1 VPFATLSDT
10 PERINKL
17 SFEGH
22 LDCLKRS
29 QQSVMSNLIT
39 SILAKGG
46 MVKENVHTKSES
58 KGDWKS
64 SQSQPRALETTDLT
78 HTPPISTPQ
87 PHYIAS
93 SNTTLPTTLPTSY
106 QLSTPRN
113 NSSELLSTATSDS
126 SVSAIHRRHGMLSTS
141 PNTSNAPMTRNAG
154 HSSEHRRQEMM
165 ITPPIHRWN
174 DMFSKTP
181 SETILPGQNSGKI
194 IPATHGWEI
203 LAGDDMPG

>member
-1 VPFATLSDT
+1 MPFATSSDT

-29 QQSVMSNLIT
+29 QQSVMANLIT

-46 MVKENVHTKSES
+46 MIPDNVHTKTES

-64 SQSQPRALETTDLT
+64 SQSQPRALETTDLI

-113 NSSELLSTATSDS
+113 TSSELLSPNS
-126 SVSAIHRRHGMLSTS
+126 S
-141 PNTSNAPMTRNAG
+141 NTPMTRNAG
-154 HSSEHRRQEMM
+154 QSSEHRWQEMM
-165 ITPPIHRWN
+165 NTPPIHRWN
-174 DMFSKTP
+174 DMLSKTP
-181 SETILPGQNSGKI
+181 SETILPVQSSGKI
-194 IPATHGWEI
+194 IPATQGWEI
-203 LAGDDMPG
+203 LAGDDMHG

>member
-1 VPFATLSDT
+1 VFYRNCKTGESQWTVPFATSSDT

-46 MVKENVHTKSES
+46 MIPDNVHTKAES
-58 KGDWKS
+58 KGGWKS
-64 SQSQPRALETTDLT
+64 SQSQPRALETTALI

-113 NSSELLSTATSDS
+113 TSSELLS
-126 SVSAIHRRHGMLSTS
+126 
-141 PNTSNAPMTRNAG
+141 PNTSNTPMTRNAG
-154 HSSEHRRQEMM
+154 HSSEHRWQDMM
-165 ITPPIHRWN
+165 NTPPIHRWN
-174 DMFSKTP
+174 DMLSKTP
-181 SETILPGQNSGKI
+181 SETILPVQSSGKI

-203 LAGDDMPG
+203 LAGDDMHG

>member
-1 VPFATLSDT
+1 LPFATSSDT
-10 PERINKL
+10 PERITKL

-46 MVKENVHTKSES
+46 MIPENVHTKAEN
-58 KGDWKS
+58 KGHWKS
-64 SQSQPRALETTDLT
+64 SQSQPQALETDLI

-93 SNTTLPTTLPTSY
+93 SNTTLPTPTTLPTSY

-113 NSSELLSTATSDS
+113 TPSELLSP
-126 SVSAIHRRHGMLSTS
+126 STS
-141 PNTSNAPMTRNAG
+141 NTPMTRNAG
-154 HSSEHRRQEMM
+154 HSSEHRWQYMM
-165 ITPPIHRWN
+165 NTPPMHRWN
-174 DMFSKTP
+174 DMLSKNP
-181 SETILPGQNSGKI
+181 SETILPVQSSGKI
-194 IPATHGWEI
+194 ITSTHGWEI
-203 LAGDDMPG
+203 LTGDDMHG